1 MTVPP
6 DGVCFVVPVYNK
18 APWLPAVLKALEN
31 QRGDFARQFIFVD
44 DGSTDDS
51 PAILRDLTQGWDDT
65 IVITQDNRGSA
76 HATNRGIAQARYPF
90 IRFCD
95 ADDLLT
101 RDGTR
106 ILLDALSASDACL
119 AYGKRKAYADL
130 EEIDVGTDLDPPRE
144 TAAVRHM
151 AAPLRAALRNSL
163 FNPSQLLVR
172 TASAHAV
179 GGCDERI
186 VFSQE
191 YSLTLRL
198 ARRWPFLKLEP
209 LVALVLGEGPGRL
222 SGNMAR
228 QLQRVTLA
236 CANFL
241 EDSPDIDRGL
251 KHFACRRAAGRSWKW
266 RRRIHGA
273 GFTSPWFWRNLGSY
287 MPMDRD
293 APAFIRA
300 CARAFEDGDERA
312 RATESHG

>member
-6 DGVCFVVPVYNK
+6 DGVSFVVPVYNK
-18 APWLPAVLKALEN
+18 APWLPAVLTALGN
-31 QRGDFARQFIFVD
+31 QRGGFAREFIFID
-44 DGSTDDS
+44 DGSSDDS
-51 PAILRDLTQGWDDT
+51 LAILRDLTRDWDDT
-65 IVITQDNRGSA
+65 TVITQDNRGSA
-76 HATNRGIAQARYPF
+76 HATNRGIEAARHPF
-90 IRFCD
+90 IKFCD

-101 RDGTR
+101 RDGTH
-106 ILLDALSASDACL
+106 LLLEALSASDACL
-119 AYGKRKAYADL
+119 AYGNRKTYVDL
-130 EEIDVGTDLDPPRE
+130 AGIDAGTDLDPPAE
-144 TAAVRHM
+144 TAPETAKVTVM
-151 AAPLRAALRNSL
+151 AAPMRAALRNSL

-172 TASAHAV
+172 SESVRAV

-186 VFSQE
+186 VYSQE

-198 ARRWPFLKLEP
+198 ARRWPFLKLNQ

-241 EDSPDIDRGL
+241 EDCPDIGPGL
-251 KHFACRRAAGRSWKW
+251 RHFACRRAAGRAWKW

-273 GFTSPWFWRNLGSY
+273 GLASPWFWRNLGSY
-287 MPMDRD
+287 MPLDRD

-300 CARAFEDGDERA
+300 CARAFDGGDA
-312 RATESHG
+312 L